1 NWDELFAEAYAACRP
16 GGWVESFE
24 PSPIVESDHVQIPED
39 SALRQWGKVCVEAG
53 KILGRS
59 FTVMNDNLQR
69 KGMEA
74 AGFVDLREF
83 EYKVSLHPLL
93 QGGYPSFRLL
103 TKPLQNLRPHS
114 DPGLKIR
121 G

>member
-1 NWDELFAEAYAACRP
+1 M
-16 GGWVESFE
+16 ESLE

-39 SALRQWGKVCVEAG
+39 AALHQWGKFYVEGG

-74 AGFVDLREF
+74 AGFVDLQEF
-83 EYKVSLHPLL
+83 EYKVSLRP
-93 QGGYPSFRLL
+93 PSQRGHSVSALL
-103 TKPLQNLRPHS
+103 TKPLHNFRPHS
-114 DPGLKIR
+114 ALGLRIR
-121 G
+121 D